1 MTIYLTFSLYII
13 YSFKLYVL
21 PTSIWLKNWIA
32 LVIIICKGYMY
43 DHNYRLTD
51 CKGSTVEYGVEHSEV
66 TNIPKFCLSKHLKT
80 NNHFSMTCFCVNGL
94 YGKILTKKEPIR
106 MLRFTSSVSY
116 NKIWYFESFFEN
128 ITQNS
133 CTSILTFY
141 VTVFPVKPWRPEK
154 TSQMWDETAK
164 DTVMYKPLQGW
175 PFLLR
180 EIFNIP
186 FVSLSKSYFFS
197 TNQQ

>member
-1 MTIYLTFSLYII
+1 
-13 YSFKLYVL
+13 
-21 PTSIWLKNWIA
+21 
-32 LVIIICKGYMY
+32 MY

-116 NKIWYFESFFEN
+116 NKI
-128 ITQNS
+128 
-133 CTSILTFY
+133 
-141 VTVFPVKPWRPEK
+141 
-154 TSQMWDETAK
+154 
-164 DTVMYKPLQGW
+164 
-175 PFLLR
+175 
-180 EIFNIP
+180 
-186 FVSLSKSYFFS
+186 
-197 TNQQ
+197 